1 MSSKPTGVTAIG
13 IMTKNILLIDDH
25 EIIRFGLQ
33 TLIDKSGTCRVV
45 DSQGSLAT
53 GVVAIKRLAPDLV
66 VCDMSMDDSKGLNTV
81 REVVKAQSPRPVL
94 LLSMHDEM
102 IYAEQTLAL
111 GAKGYLMKENAHE
124 LLMQAINTILAGN
137 VWVSADVNTYLLNRL
152 TPRDR
157 SLNATRPAVEVSRLS
172 QRELEVLEKIG
183 AARTTK
189 QIAHDLN
196 LSPRTV
202 DVHRANIKKKLDLK
216 TSIEI
221 VAFAVTRV

>member
-1 MSSKPTGVTAIG
+1 MI
-13 IMTKNILLIDDH
+13 KNILLIDDH
-25 EIIRFGLQ
+25 DIIRFGLQ
-33 TLIDKSGTCRVV
+33 TLIDKSGTCRVI
-45 DSQGSLAT
+45 DSQGTLAKGLT
-53 GVVAIKRLAPDLV
+53 AIEPLAPDLV

-81 REVVKAQSPRPVL
+81 RAVVKAQSPKPVL

-124 LLMQAINTILAGN
+124 HLMQAINTTLAGN

-152 TPRDR
+152 MTRNT
-157 SLNATRPAVEVSRLS
+157 SLNAARPAVQVGRLS

-183 AARTTK
+183 AGKTTK
-189 QIAHDLN
+189 QIAHDLH

-202 DVHRANIKKKLDLK
+202 DIHRANIKKKLELK
-216 TSIEI
+216 TGVEI
-221 VAFAVTRV
+221 LAFALSRM

>member
-1 MSSKPTGVTAIG
+1 MSFKPTGVTPFG

-124 LLMQAINTILAGN
+124 LLMQAIDTILAGN

-157 SLNATRPAVEVSRLS
+157 SPNAVQPAVEVGRLS

-183 AARTTK
+183 AAKTTK

>member
-157 SLNATRPAVEVSRLS
+157 SLNAIRPAVEVSRLS

-183 AARTTK
+183 AAKTTK